1 MRKYL
6 LLTILLSFLCIGAR
20 GQSDPEIDLSGLP
33 KSTTAVSLRYWFDTD
48 ANSVK
53 TASISVGATT
63 IDASA
68 LREGVHTVHYQ
79 VVDSKDI
86 AGVPSSKMF
95 IKLDQKVTAKSKSL
109 RFWFDTGVDVK
120 TTKTLS
126 GATTIDA
133 SALKE
138 GVHTV
143 HYQIVDDQGIV
154 GITDS
159 KMFVKV
165 DEKTVATAKS
175 LRYWFD
181 TDANSVKTTTTLSG
195 VTTIDASSLMDGVH
209 TLHYQIV
216 DNKDIAGIP
225 ASKIFIKLGKNTVTK
240 AKSLRYWFDKDM
252 TSVKTTALQSEAV
265 TIDASSLVEGIHM
278 LHYQIVDDKGGL
290 GCVVTKMFFKMS
302 AKTSS
307 TATAIRYW
315 FDEDTEV
322 QQVDVAEI
330 VQVSTNKLK
339 TNGSHEL
346 RFQLVD
352 NKGEVSPVRSAS
364 FDYSISG
371 DANQDGLVNVTDIVA
386 TVNYIM
392 ENPSGTFSTVAADVN
407 KDGFINV
414 SDIVGMVNII
424 MSSGSRMD
432 QQEVMQVLKQYGFI
446 FKGEEIQY

>member
-53 TASISVGATT
+53 TASISGDATT

-109 RFWFDTGVDVK
+109 R
-120 TTKTLS
+120 
-126 GATTIDA
+126 
-133 SALKE
+133 
-138 GVHTV
+138 
-143 HYQIVDDQGIV
+143 
-154 GITDS
+154 
-159 KMFVKV
+159 
-165 DEKTVATAKS
+165 
-175 LRYWFD
+175 YWFD
-181 TDANSVKTTTTLSG
+181 TDANSLKTTTTLSG
-195 VTTIDASSLMDGVH
+195 VTTIDASSLKEGVH

-252 TSVKTTALQSEAV
+252 ANVKTTALQSEAV

-352 NKGEVSPVRSAS
+352 NKGEVTPVRSAS

-371 DANQDGLVNVTDIVA
+371 DANQDGFVNVTDIVA

-432 QQEVMQVLKQYGFI
+432 QHEVMEVLKKSGFI
-446 FKGEEIQY
+446 FEGEEKQ

>member
-1 MRKYL
+1 
-6 LLTILLSFLCIGAR
+6 
-20 GQSDPEIDLSGLP
+20 
-33 KSTTAVSLRYWFDTD
+33 
-48 ANSVK
+48 
-53 TASISVGATT
+53 
-63 IDASA
+63 
-68 LREGVHTVHYQ
+68 
-79 VVDSKDI
+79 
-86 AGVPSSKMF
+86 
-95 IKLDQKVTAKSKSL
+95 
-109 RFWFDTGVDVK
+109 
-120 TTKTLS
+120 
-126 GATTIDA
+126 
-133 SALKE
+133 
-138 GVHTV
+138 
-143 HYQIVDDQGIV
+143 
-154 GITDS
+154 
-159 KMFVKV
+159 
-165 DEKTVATAKS
+165 
-175 LRYWFD
+175 
-181 TDANSVKTTTTLSG
+181 
-195 VTTIDASSLMDGVH
+195 
-209 TLHYQIV
+209 
-216 DNKDIAGIP
+216 
-225 ASKIFIKLGKNTVTK
+225 
-240 AKSLRYWFDKDM
+240 
-252 TSVKTTALQSEAV
+252 
-265 TIDASSLVEGIHM
+265 
-278 LHYQIVDDKGGL
+278 
-290 GCVVTKMFFKMS
+290 MFFKMS

>member
-20 GQSDPEIDLSGLP
+20 GQSYPEIDLSGLP

-53 TASISVGATT
+53 TASISG
-63 IDASA
+63 
-68 LREGVHTVHYQ
+68 
-79 VVDSKDI
+79 
-86 AGVPSSKMF
+86 
-95 IKLDQKVTAKSKSL
+95 
-109 RFWFDTGVDVK
+109 
-120 TTKTLS
+120 

-143 HYQIVDDQGIV
+143 HYQVVDSKDIAGIPN
-154 GITDS
+154 S
-159 KMFVKV
+159 KMFIKLDQEV
-165 DEKTVATAKS
+165 TAKSKS

-195 VTTIDASSLMDGVH
+195 VTTIDASSLKEGVH
-209 TLHYQIV
+209 TVHYQIV
-216 DNKDIAGIP
+216 DSKDIAGIVV
-225 ASKIFIKLGKNTVTK
+225 SKIFIKLGKNTVTK

-278 LHYQIVDDKGGL
+278 LHYQIVDDKGDL
-290 GCVVTKMFFKMS
+290 GCVVTKMFFKVS

-352 NKGEVSPVRSAS
+352 NKGEVTPVRSAS

-407 KDGFINV
+407 KDGIVNV

-432 QQEVMQVLKQYGFI
+432 QQEVMQVLKKSGFI
-446 FKGEEIQY
+446 FEGEEKQ

>member
-53 TASISVGATT
+53 TASISGDATT

-195 VTTIDASSLMDGVH
+195 VTTIDASSLKEGVH
-209 TLHYQIV
+209 TVHYQIV
-216 DNKDIAGIP
+216 DSKDIAGIVV
-225 ASKIFIKLGKNTVTK
+225 SKIFIKLGKNTVTK

-322 QQVDVAEI
+322 QLVDVAEI

-352 NKGEVSPVRSAS
+352 NKGEVTPVRSAS

-371 DANQDGLVNVTDIVA
+371 DANQDGFVNVTDIVA
-386 TVNYIM
+386 AVNYIM

-432 QQEVMQVLKQYGFI
+432 QHEVMEVLKKSGFI
-446 FKGEEIQY
+446 FEGEEKQ

>member
-20 GQSDPEIDLSGLP
+20 GQSYPEIDLSGLP
-33 KSTTAVSLRYWFDTD
+33 KTTTAVSLRYWFDTD

-53 TASISVGATT
+53 TASISG
-63 IDASA
+63 
-68 LREGVHTVHYQ
+68 
-79 VVDSKDI
+79 
-86 AGVPSSKMF
+86 
-95 IKLDQKVTAKSKSL
+95 
-109 RFWFDTGVDVK
+109 
-120 TTKTLS
+120 

-143 HYQIVDDQGIV
+143 HYQVVDSKDIAGIPN
-154 GITDS
+154 S
-159 KMFVKV
+159 KMFIKLDQEV
-165 DEKTVATAKS
+165 TAKSKS

-181 TDANSVKTTTTLSG
+181 TDANSLKTTTTLSG
-195 VTTIDASSLMDGVH
+195 VTTIDASSLKEGVH
-209 TLHYQIV
+209 TVHYQIV
-216 DNKDIAGIP
+216 DSKDIAGIVV
-225 ASKIFIKLGKNTVTK
+225 SKIFIKLGKNTVTK

-352 NKGEVSPVRSAS
+352 NKGEVTPVRSAS

-432 QQEVMQVLKQYGFI
+432 QHEVMEVLKKSGFI
-446 FKGEEIQY
+446 FEGEEKQ

>member
-53 TASISVGATT
+53 TASISGGATT

-165 DEKTVATAKS
+165 YEKTVATAKS

-209 TLHYQIV
+209 TVHYQIV
-216 DNKDIAGIP
+216 DNKDIAGIVV
-225 ASKIFIKLGKNTVTK
+225 SKIFIKLGKNTVTK

-252 TSVKTTALQSEAV
+252 TNVKTTALQSEAV

-432 QQEVMQVLKQYGFI
+432 QHEVMEVLKKSGFI
-446 FKGEEIQY
+446 FEGEEKQ